1 MRELTF
7 IIDDNYDGKSVKTV
21 LESRFKLSKRLI
33 TKLKQEEKGIL
44 LNDSHITVRGV
55 VKKGDILSV
64 NMPEKISENVIPVEM
79 PLDILYEDEDI
90 LAVNK
95 PKDMPVHPSLNNYD
109 NTLGNA
115 VMYYYKDKPFV
126 YRAVTR
132 LDRDTTGVVI
142 IAKTPQA
149 GHNLSLQM
157 QNGIF
162 EKTYF
167 CITDGVPNPEKGV
180 IDAPIKREQESII
193 KRVVS
198 PDGKRA
204 ITEYE
209 VVEKNDKNALV
220 KVNLITGRTHQIR
233 VHFSYI
239 GYPLKNDFLYGIQTE
254 NEEFMLH
261 CEQVSF
267 NHPISGAKI
276 TVKAPLPP
284 YMEIK

>member
-33 TKLKQEEKGIL
+33 TKLKQDPKGIL

-162 EKTYF
+162 EKTHGQHSF
-167 CITDGVPNPEKGV
+167 ERRVFVFDG
-180 IDAPIKREQESII
+180 
-193 KRVVS
+193 
-198 PDGKRA
+198 
-204 ITEYE
+204 
-209 VVEKNDKNALV
+209 
-220 KVNLITGRTHQIR
+220 
-233 VHFSYI
+233 
-239 GYPLKNDFLYGIQTE
+239 
-254 NEEFMLH
+254 
-261 CEQVSF
+261 
-267 NHPISGAKI
+267 
-276 TVKAPLPP
+276 
-284 YMEIK
+284 